1 MLELFE
7 ATVKTQIN
15 LFTKTLL
22 VLSSVLLGFTF
33 FSSKAQAACS
43 FIRDSGGTVFCDYN
57 TNGSIDLG
65 EMTFATCTANPN
77 ACCTTVAECS
87 TSPTADCNPGS
98 GFIPLGDCLKL
109 SDDTKV
115 SETYTT
121 PAFLVNLLVRNLFV
135 VAGIILFFMILLA
148 GFKFI
153 AGGKKG
159 LDDAKQIMTAALV
172 GFLLMFSA
180 YWIVQIVKLI
190 TRTNIVL

>member
-1 MLELFE
+1 VLELFE
-7 ATVKTQIN
+7 ATVKKQIN

-22 VLSSVLLGFTF
+22 IIGSVFLGFSLF
-33 FSSKAQAACS
+33 ASPAQAACS
-43 FIRDSGGTVFCDYN
+43 FIRDTGGTVFCDYN
-57 TNGSIDLG
+57 TNGAIDLG
-65 EMTFATCTANPN
+65 EMTFATCTGNPN
-77 ACCTTVAECS
+77 ACCQTAPECS
-87 TSPTADCNPGS
+87 AASTADCNPGS

-159 LDDAKQIMTAALV
+159 LDDAKQIMTAALI